1 MRRDTI
7 KVEQGHVLILEFTAF
22 NLQSDSTCR
31 WDYLTIADGDGTAL
45 MNKTCGSDLPSKIN
59 SRSNLVDI
67 LFTTNH
73 AVEKTGWSV
82 SWSAA
87 IPGVHDFLI
96 FNFNLPK
103 KL

>member
-1 MRRDTI
+1 MKRDTI

-22 NLQSDSTCR
+22 NIESDSNCR
-31 WDYLTIADGDGTAL
+31 WDYLTIADGDGSAL
-45 MNKTCGSDLPSKIN
+45 MNKTCGSALPSKII
-59 SRSNLVDI
+59 SVSNRVDI

-82 SWSAA
+82 SWRAA
-87 IPGVHDFLI
+87 LPGLHDFLI
-96 FNFNLPK
+96 FNLPM

>member
-1 MRRDTI
+1 M
-7 KVEQGHVLILEFTAF
+7 EEGHVLILEFTAF
-22 NLQSDSTCR
+22 NIQSDKSCR
-31 WDYLTIADGDGTAL
+31 WDHLTIADGNGSAL
-45 MNKTCGSDLPSKIN
+45 MNKTCGSALPSKIY
-59 SRSNLVDI
+59 SMSNLVDI

-73 AVEKTGWSV
+73 AEEKTGWSV

-96 FNFNLPK
+96 FNLPK

>member
-1 MRRDTI
+1 MKRDTI
-7 KVEQGHVLILEFTAF
+7 KVEEGHVLILEFTAF
-22 NLQSDSTCR
+22 NIQSDSTCR
-31 WDYLTIADGDGTAL
+31 YDYLTIAEGNGSAL
-45 MNKTCGSDLPSKIN
+45 MNKTCGSALPSKIT
-59 SRSNLVDI
+59 SMSNLVDI

-73 AVEKTGWSV
+73 DKEKTGWSV

-96 FNFNLPK
+96 LNLPK